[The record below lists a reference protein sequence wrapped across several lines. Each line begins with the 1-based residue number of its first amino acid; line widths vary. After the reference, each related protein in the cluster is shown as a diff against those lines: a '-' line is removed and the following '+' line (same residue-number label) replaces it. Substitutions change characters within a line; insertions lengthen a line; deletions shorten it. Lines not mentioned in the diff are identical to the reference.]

1 MGNKLETAPE
11 EPTCKGKCCHYWIIE
26 TPEGPTSKGVCQFC
40 GAEKEFDSFGPD
52 SWSRWERDTSTPAEF
67 SGSGL
72 PDVAPASERDDS

>member
-1 MGNKLETAPE
+1 MCNKLETAPE
-11 EPTCKGKCCHYWIIE
+11 APTCKGKCCHYWIIE

-52 SWSRWERDTSTPAEF
+52 SWSRWERDTSTPAKF

-72 PDVAPASERDDS
+72 PDVAPASEQDDS